1 MSLENKWL
9 EISKVRPS
17 PVGYPSMVS
26 SEVISA
32 VLSRSS
38 SSI

>member
-26 SEVISA
+26 EVISA
-32 VLSRSS
+32 RLSRSS